1 MFDLLDQKYHQAIG
15 TLLIL
20 WRIGWIKINP
30 ILTWPKA
37 GKNQEKGQ
45 FSMIKI
51 ANFKFMIDL
60 VEEVLVVKLV
70 YLHLVMVGYKSPDTG
85 IKQ

>member
-1 MFDLLDQKYHQAIG
+1 
-15 TLLIL
+15 
-20 WRIGWIKINP
+20 
-30 ILTWPKA
+30 
-37 GKNQEKGQ
+37 
-45 FSMIKI
+45 MIKI